1 MTIKQKIYST
11 FLNNLNEKIL
21 SFQHTLDDLRAS
33 VLNETKSTAGDKH
46 ETALSML
53 QLEQSQIAK
62 HMYDA
67 MDARTLFTQINT
79 DAQSEFVKIGSL
91 VQTNKGL
98 FFIGVALPK
107 ITINQIEIL
116 AISAKSPLGMQLLGK
131 KQGDQLKINTTSYI
145 IEMVS

>member
-1 MTIKQKIYST
+1 MTFKQKIYST

-67 MDARTLFTQINT
+67 MDARALFTQINIE
-79 DAQSEFVKIGSL
+79 AQSEFVNIGSL

-98 FFIGVALPK
+98 FFLGVALPK
-107 ITINQIEIL
+107 ITIDQLEIL
-116 AISAKSPLGMQLLGK
+116 SISAKSPLGMQLMGK
-131 KQGDQLKINTTSYI
+131 KPGDQIKINTTSYI

>member
-1 MTIKQKIYST
+1 MIFKQKIYST

-67 MDARTLFTQINT
+67 MDARTLFTQIKNE
-79 DAQSEFVKIGSL
+79 AQSEFVKIGSL

-107 ITINQIEIL
+107 ITIDQIEIL